1 MVFLLVHTLY
11 QWYFQKR
18 SRAEVLAY
26 PSTACWIGGL
36 LAASCYRIAM
46 KIVFHEKFYESDYA
60 DDGAAAAGRME
71 SIMNLACNEPGFE
84 IVRPETAG
92 EADVRLA
99 HTPAYMDSVK
109 SDIKK
114 YHMAMLAA
122 GAAILAADIGM
133 GGNPAFACLRPP
145 GHHAYRESAWG
156 YCVFCNMA
164 VALLKL
170 KQRKLIQSAFILDFD
185 AHTGDGAKAVLSDWK
200 ACRILNPYAENGKLY
215 IEEIDDAIKD
225 ISSVDIVGVCAGFD
239 SYEKDVGRKLSTFD
253 FYVIGALMKKFAERA
268 ANGRRFA
275 ILEGGYYLP
284 DLGRNVLSF
293 CGGFR

>member
-1 MVFLLVHTLY
+1 
-11 QWYFQKR
+11 
-18 SRAEVLAY
+18 
-26 PSTACWIGGL
+26 
-36 LAASCYRIAM
+36 M

-71 SIMNLACNEPGFE
+71 SIMNLACSEPGFE
-84 IVRPETAG
+84 IVRPDMAG
-92 EADVRLA
+92 EADVGLA
-99 HTPAYMDSVK
+99 HSPAYVDSVK
-109 SDIKK
+109 SDIKR

-170 KQRKLIQSAFILDFD
+170 KQSKAIQSAFILDFD
-185 AHTGDGAKAVLSDWK
+185 AHTGDGTKAILSGWK
-200 ACRILNPYAENGKLY
+200 ECRILNPYAENGKLV
-215 IEEIDDAIKD
+215 IEEIESVIRD
-225 ISSVDIVGVCAGFD
+225 IPSIDMVAVCAGFD
-239 SYEKDVGRKLSTFD
+239 SYEKDVGKKLSTSD
-253 FYVIGALMKKFAERA
+253 YHVIGTLMKRLALRA

-284 DLGRNVLSF
+284 DLGKNMVSF
-293 CGGFR
+293 CRGFR